1 MLDRYTI
8 TLKPDELA
16 LVLGAEVP
24 DIYEPQYNAAPTKVL
39 PAIISS
45 LPDKISFLNWGLMAM
60 WSNNRA
66 MSPKFFNLP
75 LDSVIN
81 KSSYRKKLATHRCVI
96 PMDGF
101 YLWKQVAKKQQVPHY
116 FFFPD
121 KKVFSVAGLWEEG
134 EDGTDSFIM
143 ITRSSNKQIADFQ
156 DDMPAILD
164 ASATRRWLESD
175 SEAELQQLLD
185 FETKEELISHTV
197 SPKIKE
203 IDGND
208 NSFIKP
214 APASDQHGNY
224 TLFT

>member
-8 TLKPDELA
+8 TLKPTELS
-16 LVLGAEVP
+16 LVLGVEIPAH
-24 DIYEPQYNAAPTKVL
+24 YEPQFNAAPTK
-39 PAIISS
+39 S
-45 LPDKISFLNWGLMAM
+45 LPVITSQQPDALLFQKWGLMAL

-75 LDSVIN
+75 IDSVLN
-81 KSSYRKKLATHRCVI
+81 KATYRKKLGSHKCIV

-101 YLWKQVAKKQQVPHY
+101 YIWKQVAKKQQVPYY

-121 KKVFSVAGLWEEG
+121 KRVFSVAALWEENDEG
-134 EDGTDSFIM
+134 ENSFIM
-143 ITRSSNKQIADFQ
+143 ITRSSNDQIQ
-156 DDMPAILD
+156 PYQEDMPAIMD
-164 ASATRRWLESD
+164 AGTARKWLESD
-175 SEAELQQLLD
+175 DPDVLEELLNK
-185 FETKEELISHTV
+185 ETKQELISHTV
-197 SPKIKE
+197 TPKIRD

-208 NSFIKP
+208 VSFIKP